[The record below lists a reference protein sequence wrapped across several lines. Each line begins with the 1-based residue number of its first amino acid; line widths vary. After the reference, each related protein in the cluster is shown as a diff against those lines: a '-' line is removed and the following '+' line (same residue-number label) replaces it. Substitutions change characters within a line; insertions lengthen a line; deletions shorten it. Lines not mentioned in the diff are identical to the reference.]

1 MAQNVPADRSRRSP
15 KVGRR
20 TMLTVLG
27 VGVLALAF
35 LVYVSTDNVPA
46 TVTTV
51 VILVAVLLAG
61 WALTVRS
68 DRRRLH
74 RRPGPLD
81 EARAALDVEKVR
93 AARVEHGESAGI
105 TEIRRQVPSLT
116 YEQAV
121 ELHRYV

>member
-1 MAQNVPADRSRRSP
+1 
-15 KVGRR
+15 
-20 TMLTVLG
+20 MLTVLG
-27 VGVLALAF
+27 IGVLALAF

-51 VILVAVLLAG
+51 VILVAILLAA
-61 WALTVRS
+61 WALTAGG
-68 DRRRLH
+68 DRRRRR

-81 EARAALDVEKVR
+81 EARAVLDVEKIR
-93 AARVEHGESAGI
+93 TARVEHGESAGI